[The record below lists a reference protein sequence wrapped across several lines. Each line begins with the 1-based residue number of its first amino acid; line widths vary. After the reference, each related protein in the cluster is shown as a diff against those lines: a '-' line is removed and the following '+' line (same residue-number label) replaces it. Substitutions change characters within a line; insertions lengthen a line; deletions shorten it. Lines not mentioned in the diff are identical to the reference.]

1 MRYCLLV
8 LISLVGLH
16 PQLAIAADPSPA
28 EVRGYF
34 TTERAIVTGLVEGT
48 TEYLPVSSTGHMII
62 SDELM
67 KVPKNS
73 DIFVA
78 GVNDRKGRPISLER
92 VADDYIVIIQ
102 LGAILAVVVAFAG
115 RFQKIL
121 VGMFRR
127 EPSAFKLIRS
137 IILAFLPAA
146 LLGYLIKD
154 YIPFN
159 ITIVAV
165 ALILGGILIFVAEKL
180 LPALNANGDEIEAM
194 RPGQAI
200 GVGFCQCVALI
211 PGTSRSLVTILG
223 GRWVGLSTA
232 AATEFSFLVGFAI
245 LSAASVYKMASL
257 GSALTQIYPIGNAC
271 IGLLIAAVTAF
282 ISVKWM
288 VGFILRRGMGP
299 FAWYRIVLGSAILG
313 AKAYGWL

>member
-1 MRYCLLV
+1 MRLG
-8 LISLVGLH
+8 LILLVGLISFL
-16 PQLAIAADPSPA
+16 PKVALAESPSPA

-62 SDELM
+62 SDELL
-67 KVPKNS
+67 KVPK
-73 DIFVA
+73 DADKFVA
-78 GVNDRKGRPISLER
+78 GVKDKKGRPISLER
-92 VADDYIVIIQ
+92 VADDYIVIVQ
-102 LGAILAVVVAFAG
+102 LGAILAVIVAFAG
-115 RFQKIL
+115 RFKKIL
-121 VGMFRR
+121 VGMFRS

-137 IILAFLPAA
+137 IVLGFLPAA

-154 YIPFN
+154 HIPFN
-159 ITIVAV
+159 VTIVAF
-165 ALILGGILIFVAEKL
+165 ALIIGGILIFVAEKL
-180 LPALNANGDEIEAM
+180 LPALNAKGDELESM

-245 LSAASVYKMASL
+245 LTAASIYKMASL
-257 GSALTQIYPIGNAC
+257 GSALTQIYPIGNAAL
-271 IGLLIAAVTAF
+271 GLAVAAVTAF
-282 ISVKWM
+282 LSVKWM
-288 VGFILRRGMGP
+288 VGFILKHGMGL
-299 FAWYRIVLGSAILG
+299 FAWYRIALGSAILG
-313 AKAYGWL
+313 AKAMGWL